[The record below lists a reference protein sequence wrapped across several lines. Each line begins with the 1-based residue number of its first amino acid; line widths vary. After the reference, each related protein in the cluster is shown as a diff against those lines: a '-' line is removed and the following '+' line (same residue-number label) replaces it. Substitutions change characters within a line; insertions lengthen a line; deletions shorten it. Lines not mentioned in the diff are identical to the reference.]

1 MVLDVAMD
9 VRARIVV
16 SGRVQG
22 VFYRDSCQRMAIGL
36 GVRGSVRNL
45 RNGDVEVVAEGPREA
60 VDRLADWCR
69 TGPSRAVVTGMSVTD
84 EELTGETN
92 FRVRG

>member
-1 MVLDVAMD
+1 MD
-9 VRARIVV
+9 VRVRMVV

-22 VFYRDSCQRMAIGL
+22 VFYRDSCQRAAIGL

-45 RNGDVEVVAEGPREA
+45 RNGDVEVVAEGDRQA
-60 VDRLADWCR
+60 IDRLAEWCR
-69 TGPSRAVVTGMSVTD
+69 AGPSRAVVTGMSVMD
-84 EELTGETN
+84 EEPTGEMS